1 MAPDKGAQN
10 PEHKNAV
17 LLRRLF
23 TSLQARD
30 HSEMAD
36 CYAPA
41 ATFRDI
47 AFDLHDRSEIHAM
60 WRMVCTTT
68 TVTVTIESIEADDHA
83 GRARIVDDYTFSDTQ
98 RRVVNPIESRFRFE
112 NGRIVE
118 HRDECDARRWA
129 DQAFGGVK
137 GWLAGRIRLLARVRR
152 RANCSRIFRTPN
164 G

>member
-1 MAPDKGAQN
+1 MATDTGAQTL
-10 PEHKNAV
+10 EHQNAV

-30 HSEMAD
+30 HAEMAD

-47 AFDLHDRSEIHAM
+47 AFDLHDRREIHAM

-68 TVTVTIESIEADDHA
+68 RVTVTIQSIEADDHA

-98 RRVVNPIESRFRFE
+98 RRVINPIESRFRFE

-118 HRDECDARRWA
+118 QRDECDARRWG

-137 GWLAGRIRLLARVRR
+137 GWLAGRVRLLRARAAARKLQPYL
-152 RANCSRIFRTPN
+152 SRS
-164 G
+164 